1 MERLP
6 SEALTTIFT
15 FLPLNDRC
23 SASATCTKWRELF
36 FLPIFWRNLTLKLGT
51 RRDGAKLEFLSRIA
65 TYIKY
70 LEISWPHPWL
80 LDQRNIK
87 QKENVRPVDK
97 DIAKNLTIFFQALRQ
112 NSCLKSLVLK
122 IENAGSS
129 EDHFCDVVTDCMRE
143 IFTNCRKL
151 EFISFGHHSKITW
164 KKILSTAEKQEMLL
178 ENVRELHIS
187 FPEFDNSLKSNKEE
201 KNNSGMCQQEF
212 LHFKQFSKLQVLSIN
227 WSDITPDLINAL
239 SSRDRSASRMQKLVI
254 YLQKHENC
262 NENYHPH
269 EEQWQKLTSLNPQ
282 MKICLVIL
290 NSLTTICSAVR
301 NIVGNVH
308 MLKFLECSEINEA
321 PFSNLMNWFQETL
334 EAHIYVSTKKPID
347 LPNGERLYEHACV
360 CRNLRYLS
368 ILGYYIEDNDL
379 LAVAQ
384 SFPKLEQLIVT
395 KAHILTFALATA
407 YIVPISGAK
416 FTQFQ
421 AQMSGYLK
429 NALESFDEPAIRSTV
444 LY

>member
-51 RRDGAKLEFLSRIA
+51 RKDGAKLEFLSRVA

-122 IENAGSS
+122 IENAGSL

-212 LHFKQFSKLQVLSIN
+212 LHFKQFSK
-227 WSDITPDLINAL
+227 
-239 SSRDRSASRMQKLVI
+239 
-254 YLQKHENC
+254 
-262 NENYHPH
+262 
-269 EEQWQKLTSLNPQ
+269 
-282 MKICLVIL
+282 
-290 NSLTTICSAVR
+290 
-301 NIVGNVH
+301 
-308 MLKFLECSEINEA
+308 
-321 PFSNLMNWFQETL
+321 
-334 EAHIYVSTKKPID
+334 
-347 LPNGERLYEHACV
+347 
-360 CRNLRYLS
+360 
-368 ILGYYIEDNDL
+368 
-379 LAVAQ
+379 
-384 SFPKLEQLIVT
+384 
-395 KAHILTFALATA
+395 
-407 YIVPISGAK
+407 
-416 FTQFQ
+416 
-421 AQMSGYLK
+421 
-429 NALESFDEPAIRSTV
+429 
-444 LY
+444 